1 MQYIRLNGQELAPIT
16 PKPLPVSCHFQ
27 PESLFLSCRSYSIV
41 VVMRKRR
48 APTREGMVVTTVAMP
63 PDLHE
68 QLAIAAVKE
77 RAAMTELIR
86 QAVKEWLERREKKQK
101 GI

>member
-1 MQYIRLNGQELAPIT
+1 
-16 PKPLPVSCHFQ
+16 
-27 PESLFLSCRSYSIV
+27 
-41 VVMRKRR
+41 
-48 APTREGMVVTTVAMP
+48 MVVTTVAMP

-86 QAVKEWLERREKKQK
+86 QAVKEWLERREKKQQRR
-101 GI
+101 GGDSPHLDSP